1 MEHVCR
7 GPLHR
12 RKIWRQTTSSAR
24 TVMRKF
30 GGNRHPHKHKSR
42 QQWVIFLGQQA
53 RRKRNTSQLIW
64 TIRAIQA
71 QQTTGSSTY
80 HIPPPRRNS
89 TKDDLAQTTEH
100 NNLLRQ
106 QQLNSTSST
115 PPSTIPTRAHT
126 TCTYCSTSIIY
137 HETTY
142 LGRRTR
148 PAPVGERRHGHAQ
161 RRHIYRYQP
170 PAPTAAPEP
179 PAASMARAAGL
190 GYSLRQ
196 RDRRYGTSSRRRRIM
211 QYWDK
216 SVRLR

>member
-1 MEHVCR
+1 MSSFSASKPVANETPASSF
-7 GPLHR
+7 GPSGPSKHNKPPAAAHIISR
-12 RKIWRQTTSSAR
+12 RHAETVRRTTWHKRQ
-24 TVMRKF
+24 
-30 GGNRHPHKHKSR
+30 N
-42 QQWVIFLGQQA
+42 I
-53 RRKRNTSQLIW
+53 I
-64 TIRAIQA
+64 
-71 QQTTGSSTY
+71 TY
-80 HIPPPRRNS
+80 CVNSNS
-89 TKDDLAQTTEH
+89 TQRAVH
-100 NNLLRQ
+100 HRLRFRQ
-106 QQLNSTSST
+106 
-115 PPSTIPTRAHT
+115 TRAHT
-126 TCTYCSTSIIY
+126 TYCCTSTTH

>member
-1 MEHVCR
+1 VCFLFPNRWAISSVGVIGRPFTECQTFAPALEKLSLKTIGHNCPRAGRSRKFAITRILNFRHRNSVVVEHVCR

-30 GGNRHPHKHKSR
+30 GGIRHPHKHKSR
-42 QQWVIFLGQQA
+42 QQCVIFLGQQA

-115 PPSTIPTRAHT
+115 PPITIPTDES
-126 TCTYCSTSIIY
+126 TYYVLLYQHYTS
-137 HETTY
+137 
-142 LGRRTR
+142 
-148 PAPVGERRHGHAQ
+148 
-161 RRHIYRYQP
+161 
-170 PAPTAAPEP
+170 
-179 PAASMARAAGL
+179 
-190 GYSLRQ
+190 
-196 RDRRYGTSSRRRRIM
+196 
-211 QYWDK
+211 
-216 SVRLR
+216 